1 MESVEVLIEEVNRV
15 MDELGKGA
23 RPGCEAK
30 TLVYLKRLKMALT
43 GDTDRLES
51 DIRQLKQFWLTSV
64 PWCSTLSKDLA
75 KILMMHE
82 ELSEQGPCNGSI
94 D

>member
-23 RPGCEAK
+23 CHAGYEAK
-30 TLVYLKRLKMALT
+30 TLVYLKRLKMMALT

-64 PWCSTLSKDLA
+64 PWCSALSKDLA

-82 ELSEQGPCNGSI
+82 ELSE
-94 D
+94 